1 MNRASA
7 LFVSL
12 TLAFLAGSA
21 QADLGHSVTDFSN
34 GTNGWDGIQPSEPIE
49 GWGTWVDPTSGNGGA
64 GLHTRV
70 PDSWFAT
77 WHNNTNA
84 AVLGDYTKSGG
95 FSIGLDVRAESI
107 IYLDMMVEVQRNLI
121 VELRDYDNTS
131 GGLPYTSV
139 WYNLGSI
146 GAGIDWQHLSVT
158 VSNPLSTTL
167 PTGWGGYGG
176 EDAVGNPILPA
187 GTTFTDVLKGVDE
200 VVFTTAEPGWFY
212 GFTYFDVTLD
222 NIAITA
228 VPEPATLLMQGLG
241 LATLAGFLRR
251 RAKRAA

>member
-1 MNRASA
+1 MKRAPA
-7 LFVSL
+7 LLLSL
-12 TLAFLAGSA
+12 SLALTAGTALA
-21 QADLGHSVTDFSN
+21 DPGHSVTDFSN
-34 GTNGWDGIQPSEPIE
+34 GTNGWGGINPSEPIE
-49 GWGTWVDPTSGNGGA
+49 GWGTWIDPTSGNGGA

-70 PDSWFAT
+70 PDSWFAYWT
-77 WHNNTNA
+77 NTSA
-84 AVLGDYTKSGG
+84 AVTGDYTKASS
-95 FSIGLDVRAESI
+95 FTVGLDIKAESI

-139 WYNLGSI
+139 WYNLGTI

-176 EDAVGNPILPA
+176 EDAVGNPILPN

-212 GFTYFDVTLD
+212 GFTYFDVSLD
-222 NIAITA
+222 NISITA
-228 VPEPATLLMQGLG
+228 VPEPSTLLMQALG
-241 LATLAGFLRR
+241 LATLVGVARR
-251 RAKRAA
+251 RRQR